1 MKDKPFLVLS
11 GLFFLLF
18 LGGMMMFAMT
28 QTGPSTILKATN
40 AAVSP
45 LKSFVI
51 VFPQVASAGTKIK
64 VTVTLRDVNGVAIPS
79 RSVQLASSSIPLSI
93 TPVNIQVTDENGQA
107 QFFITSN
114 TAGTAQLTATELS
127 GNVSIVNIPTAQFTK

>member
-1 MKDKPFLVLS
+1 MKDKPFFVLS

-18 LGGMMMFAMT
+18 LGGMTLFAME

-51 VFPQVASAGTKIK
+51 VFPQVASIGTKVK
-64 VTVTLRDVNGVAIPS
+64 VTVTLRDVNGVAIPN
-79 RSVQLASSSIPLSI
+79 RPVQLTSPSTPIVVTPLDTQS
-93 TPVNIQVTDENGQA
+93 TDENGQA
-107 QFFITSN
+107 QFFIVAT
-114 TAGTAQLTATELS
+114 TPGTVQLQATELGS
-127 GNVSIVNIPTAQFTK
+127 NLSIINIPTAQFTQ

>member
-1 MKDKPFLVLS
+1 MKDKPFFVLS

-28 QTGPSTILKATN
+28 QSGPSTILKATN

-51 VFPQVASAGTKIK
+51 VFPQVASIGTKIK
-64 VTVTLRDVNGVAIPS
+64 VTVTLRDVNGVAIPD
-79 RSVQLASSSIPLSI
+79 RPVQLTSTSIPITVSPTDTLS
-93 TPVNIQVTDENGQA
+93 TDENGQA
-107 QFFITSN
+107 QFFVT
-114 TAGTAQLTATELS
+114 TDRTGTVQLQATELGS
-127 GNVSIVNIPTAQFTK
+127 NLSIVNIPTIEFTP

>member
-1 MKDKPFLVLS
+1 MRDKPFFVLS

-18 LGGMMMFAMT
+18 LGGMTLFAME

-51 VFPQVASAGTKIK
+51 VFPQVASIGTKVK
-64 VTVTLRDVNGVAIPS
+64 VTVTLRDVNGVAIPNRPVKLTS
-79 RSVQLASSSIPLSI
+79 TSIPVTI
-93 TPVNIQVTDENGQA
+93 TPTDTQSTDENGQA
-107 QFFITSN
+107 QFFVTTN
-114 TAGTAQLTATELS
+114 TPGTVQLQATELGS
-127 GNVSIVNIPTAQFTK
+127 NLSIVNIPTAEFTQ